1 MPSLPVDLICLAL
14 IALFAV
20 IGARRGAVGE
30 AVALVVFAATV
41 PLVFM
46 AAATL
51 SAPADVAAFVAGAAL
66 GLVAARLAGNALL
79 PRRVLWRAHGWAGR
93 AGGAVL
99 GAGQAVILL
108 VAATALLPV
117 GGGLPAP
124 RAVIE
129 ARAYAHLRPIAEGIW
144 GADAAF
150 ALQTDSLPSPTPPPA
165 QEPRSGATVHR
176 PIAWTTVEA
185 GTRTR
190 SRTLPGTVRAAERSP
205 IGFDVGGRVGE
216 VRVEIGATFVEGEV
230 LAAVETDTLS
240 FEVEERRAALSEA
253 EAVLTEVQADHAR
266 TVYLHERGVES
277 NAALENAQAALDTA
291 KSRLNVA
298 RTRLARARTDVADA
312 ELIAPYDGSVA
323 ARLVEPAERVA
334 PGQPVLEIQSRDG
347 GLELVVGV
355 PETILASLEMGST
368 HAVKAPVLDGT
379 AAGVVTEIGARAGEG
394 SGFPVTLAIEDADP
408 ALRPGM
414 SAEVR
419 LDLAPRDA
427 GDGVRIPVTA
437 FLPGDGQ
444 ASHVFVVDAATGT
457 VRRQEIEIV
466 AVAGEEVVVT
476 GLEPG
481 RRIAAKG
488 LARLRD
494 GQPVDLMGVGVAR
507 YNM

>member
-1 MPSLPVDLICLAL
+1 MPSLLVDIVCLAL

-20 IGARRGAVGE
+20 VGARRGAVGE
-30 AVALVVFAATV
+30 AVALAVFAAAV
-41 PLVFM
+41 PLAFT
-46 AAATL
+46 AAAAL

-79 PRRVLWRAHGWAGR
+79 PRRVLSRARGWAGR
-93 AGGAVL
+93 IGGAVL

-108 VAATALLPV
+108 VTATALLPV
-117 GGGLPAP
+117 GGGLPP

-129 ARAYAHLRPIAEGIW
+129 ARAYAHLRPIAEGIR

-150 ALQTDSLPSPTPPPA
+150 APQTVSLPSPT
-165 QEPRSGATVHR
+165 PRSGATVHR

-190 SRTLPGTVRAAERSP
+190 TRTLPGTVRAAERSP

-253 EAVLTEVQADHAR
+253 EAVLAEVQADHAR

-323 ARLVEPAERVA
+323 ARLVEPAERVT

-394 SGFPVTLAIEDADP
+394 SSFPVTLAIEGADP

-419 LDLAPRDA
+419 LDLAPRGA
-427 GDGVRIPVTA
+427 VAGVRIPVTA

-444 ASHVFVVDAATGT
+444 TSHVFVVDAATGT
-457 VRRQEIEIV
+457 VRRQEIEVV

-481 RRIAAKG
+481 QRIAAKG

-494 GQPVDLMGVGVAR
+494 GQPIDLMGVGVAR